1 MKRSVTIDDILNS
14 VDFELL
20 QGVLPQDELGQ
31 GIARLRSYQNEQRSA
46 LFGAGSAVLTLDDLA
61 DLQLR
66 LNDAMLTLIQ
76 VLGARFD
83 GLGEQ
88 VRRAEYLQLRL
99 DETAPFTATSGSVR
113 MGAVSLFQSQQS
125 MDVGDAALHLPAAGD
140 LESAIQVS
148 MRPDSLDQWLDV
160 RPVNIPLIGG
170 LLTRLRR
177 SLHELVLFYVR
188 RLADE
193 QMKVNQVYG
202 NALLTLDQAV
212 RVQNALLQ
220 PAAAQVDD
228 TPLSQ
233 E

>member
-1 MKRSVTIDDILNS
+1 MKRPVTIDDILNS

-31 GIARLRSYQNEQRSA
+31 GIARLRSYQNERRSA
-46 LFGAGSAVLTLDDLA
+46 LFGAGSTAPTLDDVA

-99 DETAPFTATSGSVR
+99 DETAPFTAASSSMRTSAG
-113 MGAVSLFQSQQS
+113 GLYQSQPIMDDGS
-125 MDVGDAALHLPAAGD
+125 MPHLPAAGD
-140 LESAIQVS
+140 LESAIQAS

-160 RPVNIPLIGG
+160 RPVNIPLIGS

-212 RVQNALLQ
+212 RVQNSLLQ

-228 TPLSQ
+228 APLSQ

>member
-1 MKRSVTIDDILNS
+1 
-14 VDFELL
+14 
-20 QGVLPQDELGQ
+20 
-31 GIARLRSYQNEQRSA
+31 LRSYQNEQRSA
-46 LFGAGSAVLTLDDLA
+46 LLGTGSTAPTLDDVA

-83 GLGEQ
+83 RLNEQ

-99 DETAPFTATSGSVR
+99 DETAPYAATASSMPALAGGV
-113 MGAVSLFQSQQS
+113 FQYQE
-125 MDVGDAALHLPAAGD
+125 DTDIGGCTAHLPAAGD
-140 LESAIQVS
+140 LEGAVQAS

-193 QMKVNQVYG
+193 QSKVNQVYG

-220 PAAAQVDD
+220 QAAQVDD
-228 TPLSQ
+228 APPPQ

>member
-1 MKRSVTIDDILNS
+1 MKRPVTIDDILNS

-46 LFGAGSAVLTLDDLA
+46 LFGAGSTAPTLDDVA

-99 DETAPFTATSGSVR
+99 DETAPFTAASSSMRTSAGGLYQPQHIMDDGSTP
-113 MGAVSLFQSQQS
+113 
-125 MDVGDAALHLPAAGD
+125 HLSAAGD
-140 LESAIQVS
+140 LESAIQAS

-193 QMKVNQVYG
+193 QMKVNHVYG

-212 RVQNALLQ
+212 RVQNSLLQ

-228 TPLSQ
+228 APLSQ

>member
-1 MKRSVTIDDILNS
+1 MKRPVTIDDILNS

-46 LFGAGSAVLTLDDLA
+46 LFGAGSTAPTLDDVA

-99 DETAPFTATSGSVR
+99 DETAPFTAASSSMRTSAG
-113 MGAVSLFQSQQS
+113 GLYQSQHI
-125 MDVGDAALHLPAAGD
+125 MDDGSTPHLSAAGD
-140 LESAIQVS
+140 LESAIQAS

-212 RVQNALLQ
+212 RVQNSLLQ

-228 TPLSQ
+228 APLSQ

>member
-1 MKRSVTIDDILNS
+1 MKRPVTIDDILNS
-14 VDFELL
+14 VDYELL
-20 QGVLPQDELGQ
+20 QGVLPQDELGA

-46 LFGAGSAVLTLDDLA
+46 LFGVGNPAPALDDVA

-83 GLGEQ
+83 GLAEQ

-99 DETAPFTATSGSVR
+99 DESAPFAAAAGSMSTGASSVGQPRAGTAPGGVVAQPV
-113 MGAVSLFQSQQS
+113 
-125 MDVGDAALHLPAAGD
+125 AAGE
-140 LESAIQVS
+140 LAAAVQATLL
-148 MRPDSLDQWLDV
+148 PDRLDQWLDV
-160 RPVNIPLIGG
+160 RPVNIPLFGG

-212 RVQNALLQ
+212 RVQNTLLAQ
-220 PAAAQVDD
+220 AAAQVEDA
-228 TPLSQ
+228 PSVQ